1 MPKDYKD
8 WKRNFYRMQKLIIF
22 LAPTLLLSF
31 LAFGLQPALA
41 HEEADFG
48 DIKVVAGWVNEPPLA
63 NQLNGI
69 ILMVSQVSNGQPVN
83 NAPAQL
89 DVTLQK
95 GADNMPLN
103 FQPTEE
109 AGSYTATILP
119 TQPGQ
124 YAVVMQGA
132 VAGQAINGQIQ
143 IEDVE
148 DTARFAFPPVA
159 STDGSSSISSS
170 NSSSSSSSSSNL
182 IPQGLIEQLQIVIAD
197 LTAQVEQSN
206 VTATQANNLTQS
218 ITGSIGELQ
227 TSADRAY
234 LFSLIGVGV
243 GTAGIAIGVVALSR
257 REKI

>member
-1 MPKDYKD
+1 
-8 WKRNFYRMQKLIIF
+8 MQKLIIF

-31 LAFGLQPALA
+31 LAFSLQPALA

-132 VAGQAINGQIQ
+132 VAGQAINGLIQ

-159 STDGSSSISSS
+159 STDGSSSISGS
-170 NSSSSSSSSSNL
+170 NQ

>member
-1 MPKDYKD
+1 
-8 WKRNFYRMQKLIIF
+8 MQKLIIF

-31 LAFGLQPALA
+31 LAFSLQPALA

-132 VAGQAINGQIQ
+132 VAGQAINGLIQ

-170 NSSSSSSSSSNL
+170 NSSSSSSNQ

>member
-1 MPKDYKD
+1 
-8 WKRNFYRMQKLIIF
+8 MQKLIIF

-31 LAFGLQPALA
+31 LAFSLQPALA

-132 VAGQAINGQIQ
+132 VAGQAINGLIQ

-159 STDGSSSISSS
+159 STDGISSS
-170 NSSSSSSSSSNL
+170 NSSSSSNQ
-182 IPQGLIEQLQIVIAD
+182 IPEGLIDQLQMGIAD

-218 ITGSIGELQ
+218 ITESIGELH

>member
-1 MPKDYKD
+1 
-8 WKRNFYRMQKLIIF
+8 MQRLIIF

-31 LAFGLQPALA
+31 LTFNLQPALA

-48 DIKVVAGWVNEPPLA
+48 DIKVEAGWVNEPPLL

-69 ILMVSQVSNGQPVN
+69 ILIVSQVSNGQPVN
-83 NAPAQL
+83 NALAQL

-95 GADNMPLN
+95 GADDMPLN

-119 TQPGQ
+119 TQLGQ
-124 YAVVMQGA
+124 YAVVMQGT

-170 NSSSSSSSSSNL
+170 NSSSSSSNQ
-182 IPQGLIEQLQIVIAD
+182 IPEGLIDQLQTVMAD

-234 LFSLIGVGV
+234 LFGLIGVGV

>member
-1 MPKDYKD
+1 
-8 WKRNFYRMQKLIIF
+8 MQKLIIF

-31 LAFGLQPALA
+31 LAFSLQPALA

-119 TQPGQ
+119 TQAGQ

-170 NSSSSSSSSSNL
+170 NSSSSSSNQ

>member
-1 MPKDYKD
+1 
-8 WKRNFYRMQKLIIF
+8 MQRLIIF

-31 LAFGLQPALA
+31 LTFNLQPTLA

-48 DIKVVAGWVNEPPLA
+48 DIKVEAGWVNEPPLL

-69 ILMVSQVSNGQPVN
+69 ILIVSQVSNGQPVN
-83 NAPAQL
+83 NALAQL

-95 GADNMPLN
+95 GADDMPLN

-119 TQPGQ
+119 TQLGQ
-124 YAVVMQGA
+124 YAVVMQGT

-170 NSSSSSSSSSNL
+170 NSSSSSSNQ

-206 VTATQANNLTQS
+206 VAAQEANNATQS
-218 ITGSIGELQ
+218 ITGSIEELK

-234 LFSLIGVGV
+234 LFSLIGVGA
-243 GTAGIAIGVVALSR
+243 GTAGIAIGVAALSR

>member
-1 MPKDYKD
+1 
-8 WKRNFYRMQKLIIF
+8 
-22 LAPTLLLSF
+22 
-31 LAFGLQPALA
+31 
-41 HEEADFG
+41 
-48 DIKVVAGWVNEPPLA
+48 
-63 NQLNGI
+63 
-69 ILMVSQVSNGQPVN
+69 
-83 NAPAQL
+83 
-89 DVTLQK
+89 
-95 GADNMPLN
+95 
-103 FQPTEE
+103 
-109 AGSYTATILP
+109 
-119 TQPGQ
+119 
-124 YAVVMQGA
+124 MQGA

-170 NSSSSSSSSSNL
+170 NSSSSSNQ

-218 ITGSIGELQ
+218 ITESIGELH

>member
-1 MPKDYKD
+1 
-8 WKRNFYRMQKLIIF
+8 MQKLIIF

-31 LAFGLQPALA
+31 LAFSLQPALA

-132 VAGQAINGQIQ
+132 VAGLIQ

-170 NSSSSSSSSSNL
+170 NSSSSSSNQ
-182 IPQGLIEQLQIVIAD
+182 IPEGLIDQLQTVMAD

-218 ITGSIGELQ
+218 ITESIGELH